1 MHAHFTMIAI
11 DMRSL
16 SNQRSQMAHK
26 SWTLAVVLSFLSIVP
41 QSISNPI
48 QYPGT
53 SGYTVLGG
61 GSSTSSTP
69 AEVDPEDFSAI
80 KNVATIGDSYAAGIG
95 AGSRRDFSCS
105 RYDHSYPYLLAS
117 YEGLENA
124 TFQFLACSG
133 ALSTDVLAKQV
144 PKINGI
150 VDVVH
155 TQERLLPRSSLIIL

>member
-1 MHAHFTMIAI
+1 M
-11 DMRSL
+11 
-16 SNQRSQMAHK
+16 
-26 SWTLAVVLSFLSIVP
+26 LAVLLSFLCFIP
-41 QSISNPI
+41 QTISNPI
-48 QYPGT
+48 QNPEI
-53 SGYTVLGG
+53 SGYTGLSGG
-61 GSSTSSTP
+61 TSTP

-95 AGSRRDFSCS
+95 AGVRTDFSCS
-105 RYDHSYPYLLAS
+105 RYDHSYPALLAS

-150 VDVVH
+150 VDMVH
-155 TQERLLPRSSLIIL
+155 TQEQILPRSSLIIL